1 MNRYDLAA
9 LLAINSLDD
18 GEKHKLTD
26 AEQREMFGFVA
37 IKGNIRV
44 NPNNQGQIA
53 ILRYSHARLLT
64 YEQLAQ
70 AITEQRQVESW

>member
-1 MNRYDLAA
+1 MNRYELAA

-18 GEKHKLTD
+18 GKKYKLTD
-26 AEQREMFGFVA
+26 AQQHEMFGFVA

-44 NPNNQGQIA
+44 NPDNQGKVA
-53 ILRYSHARLLT
+53 VLRYSHARLFT

-70 AITEQRQVESW
+70 AINAQRQVESW